1 MSLIPWTER
10 ELVSLSL
17 SVSPRS
23 LATKNM
29 SVVSHLCGVPLISGL
44 LRVRIQDRSISCLP
58 FLVQLSHVIAVLGLS
73 LRFWLM
79 ADTCNISIQA
89 SLGRFKSNENL
100 PTIHQTISIF
110 PLLDRVNL

>member
-29 SVVSHLCGVPLISGL
+29 SVVSHLCGVGSLA
-44 LRVRIQDRSISCLP
+44 RSDP
-58 FLVQLSHVIAVLGLS
+58 GQKHFLFAFPRSAESRHRGTGSLSAFLAHGGHL
-73 LRFWLM
+73 
-79 ADTCNISIQA
+79 
-89 SLGRFKSNENL
+89 
-100 PTIHQTISIF
+100 
-110 PLLDRVNL
+110 